1 MSYRME
7 ILESRLFVKAWFDR
21 TCEPQ
26 TKKYYH
32 CMLNDLFKE
41 IIFYLFKIVSNQIPE
56 HKFIRKNTNFR
67 ITAAL
72 VCPLTTMSH
81 KLRVRFRS
89 IDPWLKWITLTFV
102 YLQSDSRLTWFE
114 TWIFIST
121 ISKRFVE
128 DVHVRSWW

>member
-67 ITAAL
+67 ITAASIYQFTTVSHNLWLKVDFQHFFVAIKNQLVRNLNSESVLDLRNFVHPDLVIEFQNLLVL
-72 VCPLTTMSH
+72 VC
-81 KLRVRFRS
+81 
-89 IDPWLKWITLTFV
+89 
-102 YLQSDSRLTWFE
+102 
-114 TWIFIST
+114 
-121 ISKRFVE
+121 
-128 DVHVRSWW
+128 